1 MGRFVQKIN
10 SFSLVGL
17 DTVLLIYHFESNP
30 KYLPLTSELFAK
42 IEAGAPSGLTST
54 ITLLEIIVRPLAMGL
69 PEVAR
74 KYEALLANFPN
85 LEIVDL
91 DRDIIRLAAGLRAGY
106 RLRPPDALQAAASL
120 VHGAG
125 ALITND
131 HRLKRLNDKL
141 EVILLDEFLGKS

>member
-17 DTVLLIYHFESNP
+17 DTVLFIYHFESNP

-85 LEIVDL
+85 LEIADL
-91 DRDIIRLAAGLRAGY
+91 DRDIIRRAAHLRAEY
-106 RLRPPDALQAAASL
+106 RIRPPDALQVAASL
-120 VHGAG
+120 IHGAG
-125 ALITND
+125 AFFTNN
-131 HRLKRLNDKL
+131 RLLKRLNHEL
-141 EVILLDEFLGKS
+141 EVIILDDFI